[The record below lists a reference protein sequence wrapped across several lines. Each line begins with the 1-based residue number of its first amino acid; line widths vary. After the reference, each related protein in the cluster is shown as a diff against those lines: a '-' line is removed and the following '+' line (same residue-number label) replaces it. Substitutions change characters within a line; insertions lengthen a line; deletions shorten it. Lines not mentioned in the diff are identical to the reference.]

1 MTYILCS
8 MEMDIM
14 WSMIWC
20 RVTGSD
26 KIIQLQCAKAW
37 SEWQLNTLQLNIDA
51 GLIETKLS
59 NDEWVLAKAKL
70 ET

>member
-1 MTYILCS
+1 
-8 MEMDIM
+8 
-14 WSMIWC
+14 MICC

-26 KIIQLQCAKAW
+26 KNVQLQCAKAW
-37 SEWQLNTLQLNIDA
+37 SEWQLNTLQLNIDP

-70 ET
+70 ETYDLVL